1 MKTKEILAVVVIGS
15 AVAAEA
21 GVWCYRPYEYEAWM
35 LQRMK
40 AEANRGVLHFGHPG
54 KFLRLSKE
62 PKAFYS
68 ETPAK
73 GFEVIP
79 GGPGEPPHRR
89 MRPTKEQT
97 PKFADGIYDLGHLD
111 IGYVCAEADSRP
123 NLFVG
128 ESLPEVRNND
138 WDGFEQLTLMVPDG
152 PGRWRSDVPV
162 ALRYY
167 RFTTEIRGTRFLSQ
181 VDWREPAAGFSCG
194 DARKERL
201 WRTGVETLRLC
212 TRTFLID
219 GIKRDRLPW
228 AGDLAV
234 EIMAAAYSFGN
245 PEPIK
250 RTLAVLGSGDVREGH
265 VNGIAGYSLWWVV
278 GHDLLQRYFDEPDF
292 LRLHYPRICAR
303 MDEIATHED
312 ERGFFAKE
320 LGWDF
325 IDWQGRKGGTL
336 KSEITLQT
344 VYFGALKAAARIAG
358 RAGDA
363 KRAAEWDAKAGKLG
377 ARILATGMDATRH
390 ARMMAIFFDLVT
402 GETAARYAR
411 EIAADDLPPTGTP
424 YMASFEVMA
433 LVKGGETAAALRKF
447 ESVWGAMLDFGAD
460 AYWEGWNVEDKGDE
474 IYEFYGRPF
483 AKSLC
488 HAWSSGPAFLIPGVF
503 LGVRPT
509 ADGWRTWEVAP
520 AMPEFAPD
528 AQVKIPAKAGTFE
541 VTFRGGKVLTP

>member
-1 MKTKEILAVVVIGS
+1 MKYALLVVSFRIGFS
-15 AVAAEA
+15 ATA
-21 GVWCYRPYEYEAWM
+21 GVWCYRPCEYEAWM

-40 AEANRGVLHFGHPG
+40 DEANRGVLHFAHPG
-54 KFLRLSKE
+54 TFLRLSKE

-68 ETPAK
+68 ETPVEGYEA
-73 GFEVIP
+73 IP
-79 GGPGEPPHRR
+79 GKSGEPPHRR
-89 MRPTKEQT
+89 MRHLTEKA
-97 PKFADGIYDLGHLD
+97 PKPADGIYDLGHLD
-111 IGYVCAEADSRP
+111 IGYVYADAGSRP

-128 ESLPEVRNND
+128 ESLAEVRNSD
-138 WDGFEQLTLMVPDG
+138 WNGFEQLTLMVPDG

-167 RFTTEIRGTRFLSQ
+167 RFNTPVKGTHFLSQ
-181 VDWREPAAGFSCG
+181 VDWREPAGCFSCG

-234 EIMAAAYSFGN
+234 EIMAAAYSFGD

-250 RTLAVLGSGDVREGH
+250 RTLAVLGSGDVKAGH
-265 VNGIAGYSLWWVV
+265 VNGIAGYSLWWVI
-278 GHDLLQRYFDEPDF
+278 GHDLLQRYFDEPGF
-292 LRLHYPRICAR
+292 LRLHYPRICER

-312 ERGFFAKE
+312 ERGFFARN

-325 IDWQGRKGGTL
+325 IDWQGRKGGSL

-344 VYFGALKAAARIAG
+344 VYFGALKAAVRLADRT
-358 RAGDA
+358 GDA
-363 KRAAEWDAKAGKLG
+363 KRSAEWGAKAEKLRE
-377 ARILATGMDATRH
+377 RILAAGMDGTRH
-390 ARMMAIFFDLVT
+390 ARMMAIVLGLVE
-402 GETAARYAR
+402 GEVAARYAK

-424 YMASFEVMA
+424 YMAAFEVMA
-433 LVKGGETAAALRKF
+433 LAKGGERSAALKKF

-460 AYWEGWNVEDKGDE
+460 AYWEGWSAEDKGDE

-488 HAWSSGPAFLIPGVF
+488 HAWSSGPAFLIPGTF
-503 LGVRPT
+503 LGIRPT
-509 ADGWRTWEVAP
+509 SDGWKTWEANP
-520 AMPEFAPD
+520 AIPEFAPN
-528 AQVKIPAKAGTFE
+528 AKVKVSTKTGTLQ
-541 VTFRGGKVLTP
+541 VTFQDGKVLIP

>member
-1 MKTKEILAVVVIGS
+1 MKFNISVAIVCA

-35 LQRMK
+35 LQQMK

-54 KFLRLSKE
+54 KYLRLPKE

-68 ETPAK
+68 ETPVE
-73 GFEVIP
+73 GFEAIP
-79 GGPGEPPHRR
+79 GKPGVPPHRA
-89 MRPTKEQT
+89 MRPLTEQT
-97 PKFADGIYDLGHLD
+97 PKLVDGIYDLGHLD
-111 IGYVCAEADSRP
+111 IGYVYAEAGYRP

-128 ESLPEVRNND
+128 ESPAEVRNSD
-138 WDGFEQLTLMVPDG
+138 WNGFEQLTLMVPDG
-152 PGRWRSDVPV
+152 PNRWRSDVPV

-167 RFTTEIRGTRFLSQ
+167 RFSTEIKGTKFVSQ
-181 VDWREPAAGFSCG
+181 VDWREPEGRFTCG
-194 DARKERL
+194 DERKESL

-234 EIMAAAYSFGN
+234 EIMAAAYSFGD

-250 RTLAVLGSGDVREGH
+250 RTLAVLGSGDVGDGH

-278 GHDLLQRYFDEPDF
+278 GHDLLQLYFGEPEF
-292 LRLHYPRICAR
+292 LRLHYPRIRER

-312 ERGFFAKE
+312 ERGFFAE
-320 LGWDF
+320 DLGWDF
-325 IDWQGRKGGTL
+325 IDWQGRKGGSL

-344 VYFGALKAAARIAG
+344 IYFGALKAAARLAE

-363 KRAAEWDAKAGKLG
+363 TRAAAWRAKAEKLG
-377 ARILATGMDATRH
+377 ARILAEGMDATRH
-390 ARMMAIFFDLVT
+390 ARMMAIVFGLVE
-402 GETAARYAR
+402 GEQASRYAK

-424 YMASFEVMA
+424 YMAAFEVMA
-433 LVKGGETAAALRKF
+433 LVKGGEKAAALRKF

-460 AYWEGWNVEDKGDE
+460 AYWEGWNAEDKGDE
-474 IYEFYGRPF
+474 VYEFYGRPF

-488 HAWSSGPAFLIPGVF
+488 HAWSSGPAFLIPGTV
-503 LGVRPT
+503 LGVCPT
-509 ADGWRTWEVAP
+509 ADGWKTWEADP
-520 AMPEFAPD
+520 AVPEFAPN
-528 AQVKIPAKAGTFE
+528 AKVKIPIKSGVRDIEFRNGRVE
-541 VTFRGGKVLTP
+541 VR

>member
-1 MKTKEILAVVVIGS
+1 MKLRISVVVTC
-15 AVAAEA
+15 AAFAAEA

-40 AEANRGVLHFGHPG
+40 DEANHCVLHFSHPG
-54 KFLRLSKE
+54 KYLRLSKE
-62 PKAFYS
+62 PNAFYS
-68 ETPAK
+68 ETPVA
-73 GFEVIP
+73 GFEAIP
-79 GGPGEPPHRR
+79 GRPGEAPHRR
-89 MRPTKEQT
+89 MRTTKEQA
-97 PKFADGIYDLGHLD
+97 PKLLEGIYDLGHLD
-111 IGYVCAEADSRP
+111 IGYVYAEADYRP

-128 ESLPEVRNND
+128 ESLAEVRNSD
-138 WDGFEQLTLMVPDG
+138 WNGFEQLTLMVQDG
-152 PGRWRSDVPV
+152 PNRWRSEHPV

-167 RFTTEIRGTRFLSQ
+167 RFAAEVKGTKFLSQ
-181 VDWREPAAGFSCG
+181 VDWREPSGGFACG

-234 EIMAAAYSFGN
+234 EILAEAYSFGD

-250 RTLAVLGSGDVREGH
+250 RTLAVLGSGDVKDGH
-265 VNGIAGYSLWWVV
+265 VNGIAGYSLWWVI
-278 GHDLLQRYFDEPDF
+278 GHDLLQRYFGEPDF

-312 ERGFFAKE
+312 ERGFFAKD

-325 IDWQGRKGGTL
+325 IDWQGRKGGSL
-336 KSEITLQT
+336 KSEITLQAI
-344 VYFGALKAAARIAG
+344 YFGTLRAAARLAE
-358 RAGDA
+358 RTGDA
-363 KRAAEWDAKAGKLG
+363 KRAAEWRAKAEELG
-377 ARILATGMDATRH
+377 VRILAAGMDATRH
-390 ARMMAIFFDLVT
+390 ARMMAIVFGLVE
-402 GETAARYAR
+402 GEAAARYAK

-424 YMASFEVMA
+424 YMAAFEVMA
-433 LVKGGETAAALRKF
+433 LVKGGETAAALKKF

-460 AYWEGWNVEDKGDE
+460 AYWEGWNAEDKGDE
-474 IYEFYGRPF
+474 VYEYYGRPF

-488 HAWSSGPAFLIPGVF
+488 HAWSSGPAFLIPGTF

-509 ADGWRTWEVAP
+509 ADGWKTWEANP
-520 AMPEFAPD
+520 AAPEFAPN
-528 AQVKIPAKAGTFE
+528 AKVKVPAKSGTLE
-541 VTFRGGKVLTP
+541 VMIQNGKVSMP

>member
-1 MKTKEILAVVVIGS
+1 MKFRISVVAVGAALV
-15 AVAAEA
+15 AEA

-40 AEANRGVLHFGHPG
+40 EEANRGVLHFAHPG
-54 KFLRLSKE
+54 TYLRLSKE

-68 ETPAK
+68 ETPVE
-73 GFEVIP
+73 GFETIP
-79 GGPGEPPHRR
+79 GRPNVPPHRA
-89 MRPTKEQT
+89 MRPTKKQT
-97 PKFADGIYDLGHLD
+97 PKLVDGIYDLGHLD
-111 IGYVCAEADSRP
+111 IGYVYADAEYRP

-128 ESLPEVRNND
+128 ESLAEVRNSD
-138 WDGFEQLTLMVPDG
+138 WNGFEQLTLMVPDG

-167 RFTTEIRGTRFLSQ
+167 RFNTPVKGTKFLSQ
-181 VDWREPAAGFSCG
+181 VDWREPAGGFLCG

-234 EIMAAAYSFGN
+234 EIMAAAYSFGD

-250 RTLAVLGSGDVREGH
+250 RTLAVLGSGDVKAGH
-265 VNGIAGYSLWWVV
+265 VNGIAGYSLWWVI
-278 GHDLLQRYFDEPDF
+278 GHDLLQRYFDEPEF
-292 LRLHYPRICAR
+292 LQLHYPRICAR

-312 ERGFFAKE
+312 ERGFFAKD

-325 IDWQGRKGGTL
+325 IDWQGRKGGSL
-336 KSEITLQT
+336 KSEITLQAI
-344 VYFGALKAAARIAG
+344 YFGALKAAVRLADRTD
-358 RAGDA
+358 DA
-363 KRAAEWDAKAGKLG
+363 KRAAEWGAKAEKLRE
-377 ARILATGMDATRH
+377 RILAAGMDGTRH
-390 ARMMAIFFDLVT
+390 ARMMAIVFDLVE
-402 GETAARYAR
+402 GETAKRYAA
-411 EIAADDLPPTGTP
+411 EIAADNLPPTGTP

-433 LVKGGETAAALRKF
+433 LVKGGEKAAALRKF

-460 AYWEGWNVEDKGDE
+460 AYWEGWNAEDKGDE

-488 HAWSSGPAFLIPGVF
+488 HAWSSGPAFLIPGTF
-503 LGVRPT
+503 LGIRPT
-509 ADGWRTWEVAP
+509 SDGWKTWEANP
-520 AMPEFAPD
+520 ALPEFAPN
-528 AQVKIPAKAGTFE
+528 AKVRVSAKAGTLE
-541 VTFRGGKVLTP
+541 VAIQNGKVLVP

>member
-1 MKTKEILAVVVIGS
+1 MKFMIGVVV
-15 AVAAEA
+15 ACMAFAAEA

-40 AEANRGVLHFGHPG
+40 EEANRGVLHFGHPG
-54 KFLRLSKE
+54 TYLRLSKE

-68 ETPAK
+68 ETSAE
-73 GFEVIP
+73 GFESIP
-79 GGPGEPPHRR
+79 GRPSEPPHRA

-97 PKFADGIYDLGHLD
+97 PKLVDGIYDLGHLD
-111 IGYVCAEADSRP
+111 IGYVYAEAAYRP

-128 ESLPEVRNND
+128 ESLAEVRNSD
-138 WDGFEQLTLMVPDG
+138 WNGFEQLTLMVPDG

-167 RFTTEIRGTRFLSQ
+167 RFNTPVKETRLLSQ
-181 VDWREPAAGFSCG
+181 VDWREPAGCFSCG
-194 DARKERL
+194 DARKDRL

-234 EIMAAAYSFGN
+234 EIMAAAYSFGD

-250 RTLAVLGSGDVREGH
+250 RTLAVLGSGDVKAGH
-265 VNGIAGYSLWWVV
+265 VNGIAGYSLWWVI
-278 GHDLLQRYFDEPDF
+278 GQDLLQRYFDEPEF
-292 LRLHYPRICAR
+292 LRLHYPRICER

-312 ERGFFAKE
+312 ERGFFAKD

-325 IDWQGRKGGTL
+325 IDWQGRKGGSL

-344 VYFGALKAAARIAG
+344 IYFGALKAAARL
-358 RAGDA
+358 A
-363 KRAAEWDAKAGKLG
+363 KRANDATRAAAWGAKAAKLG
-377 ARILATGMDATRH
+377 ERILAAGMDSTRH
-390 ARMMAIFFDLVT
+390 ARMMAIVFGLVE
-402 GETAARYAR
+402 GETAARYAK

-433 LVKGGETAAALRKF
+433 LVKGGEKAAAFRKF

-460 AYWEGWNVEDKGDE
+460 AYWEGWNAEDKGDE

-488 HAWSSGPAFLIPGVF
+488 HAWSSGPAFLIPGMF

-509 ADGWRTWEVAP
+509 ADGWRTWEASP
-520 AMPEFAPD
+520 AIPEFAPN
-528 AQVKIPAKAGTFE
+528 AKVKVSTKSGVIEGSFKD
-541 VTFRGGKVLTP
+541 GKVSLP